1 MSRNGK
7 PPSTHKHL
15 EQVSTGART
24 TWGRHR
30 WGPGPGRD
38 AGGRVRKT
46 KQDGGWGNS
55 DRASNGPRPQKVVA
69 GRRRGPRAT
78 GGGRGR
84 DRARNQATKR
94 PPPGEPPGR
103 RATAVLDADGG
114 GTGGEFDP
122 GSGSTLAACLMH
134 ASRTGVPSGASRGGR
149 VRNTWPI
156 CPPAGGSPRKRGVI
170 PHDRAVRVGMARKD
184 RKIAGGGGCGR
195 LAGWWGH
202 GLPRR

>member
-1 MSRNGK
+1 VVVCGRRSRMAVGGTRPTVHDGN
-7 PPSTHKHL
+7 
-15 EQVSTGART
+15 QT
-24 TWGRHR
+24 TE
-30 WGPGPGRD
+30 
-38 AGGRVRKT
+38 A
-46 KQDGGWGNS
+46 
-55 DRASNGPRPQKVVA
+55 AC

-78 GGGRGR
+78 GGIRRRTGR
-84 DRARNQATKR
+84 AHQATKR
-94 PPPGEPPGR
+94 PPLGEPPGS
-103 RATAVLDADGG
+103 RATAVLDAEGG

-170 PHDRAVRVGMARKD
+170 PHVLECLVGQSSKDAVRGV
-184 RKIAGGGGCGR
+184 AGGGGCGR